1 MVQPKPIELTQ
12 VDAEDYDGSQEPQ
25 PFVVVGPIPGTVGSG
40 VQSIVPGTNVTVDDS
55 DPQNPIVSATGGGGG
70 GAVDSV
76 NGQTGVVVLAI
87 PETPED
93 IGAATAS
100 QGAKADTAV
109 QPAALSSYVPTSRT
123 VAGKA
128 LSSNVTLVKADVG
141 LGSVDNTSDASKPLS
156 TAATNALAGKAD
168 LVGGL
173 VPTSQLPPLAINETF
188 TAASQAAML
197 ALTAQRGD
205 MAIRTDTG
213 RTFVLSSDSP
223 STLADWKEVMAAGQV
238 ASVAGKTG
246 VVSLVKADVGLGS
259 VDNTADSAKP
269 VSTAQQAALD
279 LKAPLASP
287 TFTGTVSGVTKA
299 HVGLGSVDNTSD
311 VNKPVSTAQAAAIN
325 AKVGS
330 PNSTVTGVAL
340 YANLAALPATGTAGV
355 IYYVD
360 AV

>member
-25 PFVVVGPIPGTVGSG
+25 PFVVVGPIPGTAGSS
-40 VQSIVPGTNVTVDDS
+40 VQSIVAGTNVTVDDS

-93 IGAATAS
+93 IGAATAT
-100 QGAKADTAV
+100 QGTKADTAV

-123 VAGKA
+123 IAGKA
-128 LSSNVTLVKADVG
+128 LSSNVT
-141 LGSVDNTSDASKPLS
+141 
-156 TAATNALAGKAD
+156 
-168 LVGGL
+168 
-173 VPTSQLPPLAINETF
+173 
-188 TAASQAAML
+188 
-197 ALTAQRGD
+197 
-205 MAIRTDTG
+205 
-213 RTFVLSSDSP
+213 
-223 STLADWKEVMAAGQV
+223 
-238 ASVAGKTG
+238 
-246 VVSLVKADVGLGS
+246 LVKADVGLGS

-287 TFTGTVSGVTKA
+287 TFTGTVSGVTKS
-299 HVGLGSVDNTSD
+299 HVGLGNVDNTSD
-311 VNKPVSTAQAAAIN
+311 ANKPVSTAQASAIN